1 MKKKKKK
8 NKWERKEKKKEG
20 IGKQNVLFGS
30 EKQMKEIIHLNPL
43 KPEWQAPTRTKR
55 LMKMK

>member
-1 MKKKKKK
+1 LQLPNIKKKK
-8 NKWERKEKKKEG
+8 KKKEG